1 MNGFAGRSAG
11 DQTTSDEV
19 IYLDN
24 AATSWPKPPAV
35 GETMCHYLET
45 VGGSPGRGGHR
56 RAVEAGRIVFDAR
69 EGMAELL
76 GAPDVE
82 RVILLKNATEAL
94 NLALLGTLRRG
105 DRVVVSSL
113 EHNSVMRPLRHLE
126 GERDVEVH
134 VVRCDPQGSLDPARL
149 AAALTEPTR
158 LVAVAHGSN
167 VTGALAPLGELADVA
182 HDAGAMLLVDAA
194 QTAGAHPI
202 DAAALGVDLL
212 AFTGHKSLFGPQGTG
227 GLVIA
232 GEVPEPIIHGGT
244 GSNSEA
250 EMQPELLPDR
260 FESGTLNGVGFAGL
274 GAGVGYIV
282 AEGLEHIASRGR
294 ARLARL
300 LDGLAAIPRV
310 RVFGPADP
318 ERQLG
323 VVSLEVEGRSPAEV
337 GMLLDERY
345 GILTRVGLHC
355 SPAAH
360 RTIGTVPVGTV
371 RLSLSD
377 LTPDDHIDRAV
388 AALRELATP

>member
-1 MNGFAGRSAG
+1 MTGAARPSAG
-11 DQTTSDEV
+11 IQAMAGDI

-24 AATSWPKPPAV
+24 AATSWPKPPVV
-35 GETMCHYLET
+35 GEAMRHYLDV

-56 RAVEAGRIVFDAR
+56 RAVDAGRIVFDAR
-69 EGMAELL
+69 EGLAELL
-76 GAPDVE
+76 GAADLE

-94 NLALLGTLRRG
+94 NLALLGTLHHG

-126 GERDVEVH
+126 AERDVEVH
-134 VVRCDPQGSLDPARL
+134 VVRCDPGGSLEPADL

-158 LVAVAHGSN
+158 LVAIAHGSN
-167 VTGALAPLGELADVA
+167 VTGALAPVGELADVA
-182 HDAGAMLLVDAA
+182 HDAGALLLVDAA

-202 DAAALGVDLL
+202 DATALGVDLL

-227 GLVIA
+227 GLVIGGQA
-232 GEVPEPIIHGGT
+232 PEPIMYGGT

-250 EMQPELLPDR
+250 ERQPDLLPDR
-260 FESGTLNGVGFAGL
+260 LESGTLNGVGFAGL
-274 GAGVGYIV
+274 GAGVGYV
-282 AEGLEHIASRGR
+282 AAEGVERIASRGR
-294 ARLARL
+294 ERLARL

-310 RVFGPADP
+310 RVLGPADP
-318 ERQLG
+318 ERQIG
-323 VVSLEVEGRSPAEV
+323 VVSVEVEGRSPAEV

-360 RTIGTVPVGTV
+360 RTLGTFPVGTI
-371 RLSLSD
+371 RLSLSH
-377 LTPDDHIDRAV
+377 LTADDHIDRAV
-388 AALRELATP
+388 AALRELAAP